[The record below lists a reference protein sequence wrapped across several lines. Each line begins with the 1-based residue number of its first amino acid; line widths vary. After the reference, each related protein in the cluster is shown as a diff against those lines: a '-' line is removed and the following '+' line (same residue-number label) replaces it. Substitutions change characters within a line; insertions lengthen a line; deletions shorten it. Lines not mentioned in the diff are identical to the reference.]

1 MARTQR
7 LKGEMNPIDK
17 PTVSDAPKFLYHYTS
32 IQGVEGI
39 LNTKSVWATQLH
51 FMNDSTEWLY
61 ALDLV
66 RENLEDTI
74 ALPVTTAWLEFVAE
88 ARESLKRIEGIEI
101 CVCSFSEVSN
111 QLSQWRA
118 YGGYEVTF
126 DVAELEVILR
136 RYEFQLKPCIYDP
149 EEQRRIIDGIVRPII
164 ADRDSITDEQSLM
177 GAANDLQFRLAREL
191 AVVAPVL
198 KHPDFKEEKE
208 WRAFGIVHPDDPH
221 MSYHIRGAVIVPHCN
236 LELKAGA
243 SPTPLREIKVGPHP
257 HQSLAVQ
264 GLKILTR
271 HSQIGVTASSTP
283 FRTF

>member
-1 MARTQR
+1 MSPADLPGISR
-7 LKGEMNPIDK
+7 M
-17 PTVSDAPKFLYHYTS
+17 PKSLYHYTS
-32 IQGVEGI
+32 IHGVEGI
-39 LNTKSVWATQLH
+39 LNTKSIWATQLH

-74 ALPVTTAWLEFVAE
+74 ALPPDTSWWKFVEE
-88 ARESLKRIEGIEI
+88 AKESLRRIEGIEI

-118 YGGYEVTF
+118 YGGYEIAF
-126 DVAELEVILR
+126 DTTELGIIFD
-136 RYEFQLKPCIYDP
+136 RYAFQLKPCIYNL
-149 EEQRRIIDGIVRPII
+149 EEQRRIIDNIVRPVVAERDLVVGVSV
-164 ADRDSITDEQSLM
+164 ADAGVNE
-177 GAANDLQFRLAREL
+177 LQFRLVQQL
-191 AVVAPVL
+191 AAVAPVL

-221 MSYHIRGAVIVPHCN
+221 MGYHIRGTVIVPHCK

-243 SPTPLREIKVGPHP
+243 SPTPLRGIKVGPHP

-264 GLKILTR
+264 GLKIFTR